1 MNETETLAKQLM
13 LQAYALPESKLRE
26 LMDALEVEYVNRLA
40 EQAGYLSSEECC
52 FV

>member
-1 MNETETLAKQLM
+1 M

-40 EQAGYLSSEECC
+40 EQAGYMETE

>member
-1 MNETETLAKQLM
+1 MNETSTLADTLV

-26 LMDALEVEYVNRLA
+26 TIEALEVELVNRLA
-40 EQAGYLSSEECC
+40 EQAGYMETE

>member
-1 MNETETLAKQLM
+1 MTTEQLAQQLIR
-13 LQAYALPESKLRE
+13 QVYALPESKLRE

-40 EQAGYLSSEECC
+40 EQAGFLSSEETC

>member
-40 EQAGYLSSEECC
+40 EQAGYMETE